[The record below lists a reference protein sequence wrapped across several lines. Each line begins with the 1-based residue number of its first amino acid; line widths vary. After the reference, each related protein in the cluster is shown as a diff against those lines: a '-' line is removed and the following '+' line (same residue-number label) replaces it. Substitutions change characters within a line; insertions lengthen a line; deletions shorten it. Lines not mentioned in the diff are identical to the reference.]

1 MDLFETIR
9 TTRNVDVAAHV
20 ASSIAWRI
28 DVMLA
33 QNLRQAAKDI
43 REVALTID
51 GFNEL
56 NASIAEKICDEA
68 FIRDSGGEEGYVAN
82 VFALNTARQVWHNL
96 AKELAGMTYD
106 KDGNVKSYNIPT
118 VEDVLTAKVELKVKP
133 ESIAR
138 TIKRTERMAAA
149 YDLSPEERQHSV
161 DKNVAR
167 KHAKAQ
173 ETSKFLTDQGPILL
187 LVFNTLMSRCD
198 ETISEHF
205 ADLPK
210 AIQQVLVQSAKESA
224 TRFASWAEDYWWLS
238 EPEFDDIDMCVLS
251 LTKKLGTTRATITM
265 STKPQPSTPV
275 PTVTKSKIPSA
286 KFELHELESDELL
299 D

>member
-1 MDLFETIR
+1 MDLFEIIR

-43 REVALTID
+43 REVAITID

-68 FIRDSGGEEGYVAN
+68 FIRDSGGDEGYVTN
-82 VFALNTARQVWHNL
+82 VFALNTARRVWHNL
-96 AKELAGMTYD
+96 AKDLTGMTYD
-106 KDGNVKSYNIPT
+106 KDGRSKTYDIPT

-167 KHAKAQ
+167 KHANAQ
-173 ETSKFLTDQGPILL
+173 KTSKFLTEQGPILL

-205 ADLPK
+205 DDLPK
-210 AIQQVLVQSAKESA
+210 AIQQVLIQSAKESA

-238 EPEFDDIDMCVLS
+238 ETEFDDIDMCVLS

-265 STKPQPSTPV
+265 STKPQSSTPV
-275 PTVTKSKIPSA
+275 PTVTKSKIPST